1 MSQEVKPE
9 GAPETPANEAPTDF
23 REYVRWR
30 ESGELPEKEEPEIAA
45 AVEAPPVETE
55 PQSGA
60 EEPQEQEPEDDEEPE
75 SKPRNGRERR
85 INRLT
90 REVEMLK
97 AQLAAATQP
106 RPPQSEPARPVPA
119 GKPKL
124 ESFETLEAY
133 QEALTDWKIDQ
144 RDAQRKA
151 EEDRQA
157 AEAAERKLQSA
168 WSASE
173 KTARATHPD
182 YDDVVRSVQAP
193 EGPGVSA
200 ARQAMLEEDSGA
212 EILYYL
218 GTHPDELRRIAALSP
233 VSAVREIG
241 KLSARLS
248 PVAGNGKP
256 AATALPKPPP
266 ALSRPAK
273 VATESVYDEKFAASD
288 FRGWE
293 RARMRQLKGQ

>member
-1 MSQEVKPE
+1 VSYRRRKNLRSRQPSRRRRSKPNRSQERRNPRNRNRRTTRSPK
-9 GAPETPANEAPTDF
+9 ASPETEGNAGSIGSRAKSRCSKRSSRPRHSRDPRKAN
-23 REYVRWR
+23 R
-30 ESGELPEKEEPEIAA
+30 
-45 AVEAPPVETE
+45 
-55 PQSGA
+55 
-60 EEPQEQEPEDDEEPE
+60 
-75 SKPRNGRERR
+75 
-85 INRLT
+85 
-90 REVEMLK
+90 
-97 AQLAAATQP
+97 
-106 RPPQSEPARPVPA
+106 RPVPA

-218 GTHPDELRRIAALSP
+218 GTHSDELRRIAALSP